1 MHVFDIHATA
11 NIFDFSNCATII
23 RLIPFWTGK
32 TFAITLHSNCFFLL
46 LFFKK
51 IACGKN
57 YVHVIWPR
65 VFCAMM
71 ILAHEMRLFF
81 IFFEWVGATKC
92 AAENNK
98 HVFIETAVFSLSIIR
113 LRSGFFANSPSAQH
127 YNCQWVFFIYA
138 HDARYW
144 LKRKI
149 FTRE

>member
-11 NIFDFSNCATII
+11 NIFGISNCATII

-46 LFFKK
+46 LFLKK

>member
-1 MHVFDIHATA
+1 MSQPYRWLTLF
-11 NIFDFSNCATII
+11 ATISQIKNRTHTPCIYACIWYTCNRKYI
-23 RLIPFWTGK
+23 RHFKLCNHHQINSILDWYE

-46 LFFKK
+46 LFLKK

-98 HVFIETAVFSLSIIR
+98 HVFAI
-113 LRSGFFANSPSAQH
+113 
-127 YNCQWVFFIYA
+127 
-138 HDARYW
+138 
-144 LKRKI
+144 LKRR
-149 FTRE
+149 FFPCL

>member
-1 MHVFDIHATA
+1 MLSRFTLIVF
-11 NIFDFSNCATII
+11 FFFFFS
-23 RLIPFWTGK
+23 
-32 TFAITLHSNCFFLL
+32 
-46 LFFKK
+46 KK

-144 LKRKI
+144 LKRKYSHENKKW
-149 FTRE
+149 TEYSLLVYLLSQT